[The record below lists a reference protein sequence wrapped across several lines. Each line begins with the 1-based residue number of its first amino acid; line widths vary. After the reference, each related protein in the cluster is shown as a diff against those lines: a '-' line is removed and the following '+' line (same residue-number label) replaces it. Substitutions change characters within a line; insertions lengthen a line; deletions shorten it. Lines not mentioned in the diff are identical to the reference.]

1 VKTLILAVA
10 AVVALAVV
18 GPAAAVIKCPQPD
31 GSVISVPDSMG
42 CATKPELDRQRAEQA
57 AAARRRQAEQNFQA
71 TQQQRADFIRAS
83 QACAQQ
89 ANRRKIGR
97 EPSFE
102 AVARP
107 DGTVRML
114 GTAQDRF
121 DYNSSMEQQGHPLNS
136 K

>member
-1 VKTLILAVA
+1 MKTLILAVA
-10 AVVALAVV
+10 AVAAFALV
-18 GPAAAVIKCPQPD
+18 GPAEAVTKCTQPD
-31 GSVISVPDSMG
+31 GSVISVPDSVG

-57 AAARRRQAEQNFQA
+57 AAARRRQAEQETQA
-71 TQQQRADFIRAS
+71 VQQQSADFMRAS
-83 QACAQQ
+83 QVCTQQ
-89 ANRRKIGR
+89 ANRRKVGR

-107 DGTVRML
+107 DGTVRTL

-121 DYNSSMEQQGHPLNS
+121 DYNTCMERQGHPLNS